1 MKQDIMYTG
10 GWDMVK
16 KILLFLMPVMLFMVF
31 PAKVQTVSA
40 ADSTVSIYIGDG
52 TTSRHHMS
60 LAAGNISNEFRYQL
74 KGYQA
79 KSSNYS
85 TNASSVLQILETG
98 TGKCKVKGLKEGT
111 GLVVLTVK
119 TTDGKTFTEKMFV
132 FVYAKTGECR
142 AAAAGETDLYR
153 GASSNAGVETKDKKG
168 TISDKEQV
176 TVLGVCGD
184 YYYIKKTDES
194 NDRGFVQRKDLRV
207 FVKSVKIRE
216 QNASVGIGESTRLN
230 GEVSPGIAS
239 SPDLSW
245 KSGNDAVVSVDAS
258 GMIKGLSEGTAMV
271 SASSVDGSNAVGTA
285 YVSVYTKTEEVQG
298 YIKSDTDLYAIGNGM
313 FPIAKGKAGTKL
325 TVVGICGDYYRV
337 KTDIQEVKED
347 YGGYC
352 YILKAKV
359 RIPVTEVSI
368 DTTEIFLSPGETV
381 QLSAAV
387 SPELAD
393 DKSITWSS
401 TKEKAAVVDKN
412 GYVTAKKTG
421 NTVIR
426 AVSAGGL
433 ASAQCVVHVT
443 EKKEGKQVTSKPYME
458 AETDGMDSIR
468 VSASNE
474 VTYNGMIVYV
484 DGKQY
489 KSHKFDEISWY
500 HSLSCDGLRAGKTYK
515 IKVKTYTE
523 KDGKKTYS
531 KMSDVRKITIGKTD
545 MNVNI
550 TGKKEVTVSWRKMKH
565 AKSYGIYRSGKKKGK
580 YTRIGTVTGSRTSYK
595 DKKVQMGKK
604 YYYKVQAVSGSG
616 KKVSSSI
623 DSVKVGKLGNT
634 ERYMAGKYDF
644 ICTDSNK
651 NINEYHIKGCYS
663 PIKYRMAGGTL
674 EIHVYLEFVTYVDTG
689 KSNSSK
695 VGIFEKKAPF
705 VEGEISASEYITMFK
720 TGIRKSYSGVK
731 VKGGKGDFKQGINF
745 DTELVIHE
753 KNGKEKY
760 HPEQKFVEVL
770 IGGECPN
777 CTKEGDH
784 WYHSGSNNNASGY
797 LEYGDVCT
805 IYMPT
810 NEQVRTNKTA
820 KTPALD
826 YGTTAA
832 HELGHILGLDDAYP
846 TEKYDRCA
854 DNSETGE
861 KYDKARYDNLMKH
874 HSICKE
880 INANGI
886 EMMLRAVDRETG
898 IPDFGS
904 QCFKTYGDETIS
916 DVIKNHKDYE
926 KDKVSE

>member
-1 MKQDIMYTG
+1 MEQDMMYIG
-10 GWDMVK
+10 GWNILK
-16 KILLFLMPVMLFMVF
+16 KILLFLLPVMLFTVF

-40 ADSTVSIYIGDG
+40 ADSTLSIYIGEG
-52 TTSRHHMS
+52 TESRHHLTLGEGDTS
-60 LAAGNISNEFRYQL
+60 DECRYQI

-79 KSSNYS
+79 KSSAYS

-111 GLVVLTVK
+111 GLVTLTVK

-132 FVYAKTGECR
+132 SVYVKTGDCK
-142 AAAAGETDLYR
+142 AAAVGETDLYR
-153 GASSNAGVETKDKKG
+153 GASSNAGVETTDKKG
-168 TISDKEQV
+168 TILDKEAV
-176 TVLGVCGD
+176 MVSGICNG
-184 YYYIKKTDES
+184 YYYIKKTDGS
-194 NDRGFVQRKDLRV
+194 GGRGFVQRKDLRV

-216 QNASVGIGESTRLN
+216 QNVSVGIGGSTRLS

-239 SPDLSW
+239 SPGLSW

-271 SASSVDGSNAVGTA
+271 SASSVDGSNAEGTA

-298 YIKSDTDLYAIGNGM
+298 YIKSDTDLYAIGGGM

-325 TVVGICGDYYRV
+325 TVVGICGNYYRV
-337 KTDIQEVKED
+337 KTDIQAVKEG

-352 YILKAKV
+352 YILKPKV
-359 RIPVTEVSI
+359 RIPVTKVSI
-368 DTTEIFLSPGETV
+368 DTTEIFLSSGETV

-393 DKSITWSS
+393 DKSIIWTS

-412 GYVTAKKTG
+412 GYVTARKAG

-474 VTYNGMIVYV
+474 VKYNGMIVYV

-489 KSHKFDEISWY
+489 KNHKFDEISWY
-500 HSLSCDGLRAGKTYK
+500 HSLSCDGLRSGKTYK

-550 TGKKEVTVSWRKMKH
+550 TGKKEVTLSWRKMKH

-580 YTRIGTVTGSRTSYK
+580 YTQIGTVTGSKTSYK

-604 YYYKVQAVSGSG
+604 YYYKVEAVSGNG
-616 KKVSSSI
+616 KKVSSNI

-634 ERYMAGKYDF
+634 EKYMAGKYDF

-663 PIKYRMAGGTL
+663 PVKYRMAGGTL

-689 KSNSSK
+689 KSNSNK
-695 VGIFEKKAPF
+695 VRIFEKKAPF

-720 TGIRKSYSGVK
+720 TGIQKSYSGVK

-760 HPEQKFVEVL
+760 HPEQKFFEVL

-784 WYHSGSNNNASGY
+784 WYHSGSNDNASGY
-797 LEYGDVCT
+797 QEYGDICT

-861 KYDKARYDNLMKH
+861 KCGDKAYDNLMKYH
-874 HSICKE
+874 RNCKK

-886 EMMLRAVDRETG
+886 EMMLKAVDRETG

>member
-1 MKQDIMYTG
+1 M
-10 GWDMVK
+10 
-16 KILLFLMPVMLFMVF
+16 
-31 PAKVQTVSA
+31 
-40 ADSTVSIYIGDG
+40 
-52 TTSRHHMS
+52 
-60 LAAGNISNEFRYQL
+60 
-74 KGYQA
+74 
-79 KSSNYS
+79 
-85 TNASSVLQILETG
+85 
-98 TGKCKVKGLKEGT
+98 
-111 GLVVLTVK
+111 
-119 TTDGKTFTEKMFV
+119 
-132 FVYAKTGECR
+132 
-142 AAAAGETDLYR
+142 
-153 GASSNAGVETKDKKG
+153 
-168 TISDKEQV
+168 
-176 TVLGVCGD
+176 
-184 YYYIKKTDES
+184 
-194 NDRGFVQRKDLRV
+194 QRKDLRV
-207 FVKSVKIRE
+207 FVKDVKIKE
-216 QNASVGIGESTRLN
+216 KQVSIKTGESTRFHA
-230 GEVSPGIAS
+230 EVSPEIA
-239 SPDLSW
+239 DDRGLTW
-245 KSGNDAVVSVDAS
+245 RSGDAAVASVDAS

-271 SASSVDGSNAVGTA
+271 SASSVDGSGAEGTT

-298 YIKSDTDLYAIGNGM
+298 YIKSGTDLYAIGNGM

-337 KTDIQEVKED
+337 KTDIQAVKENH
-347 YGGYC
+347 GGYC
-352 YILKAKV
+352 YILKSKV
-359 RIPVTEVSI
+359 SIPVTKVSI
-368 DTTEIFLSPGETV
+368 DSTEIFLSPGETV
-381 QLSAAV
+381 QLSASA

-401 TKEKAAVVDKN
+401 TKEKAAVVDRN
-412 GYVTAKKTG
+412 GTVTARKAG

-426 AVSAGGL
+426 AVSVGGT

-443 EKKEGKQVTSKPYME
+443 EKKEGKQVASKPYME

-468 VSASNE
+468 VSATNE
-474 VTYNGMIVYV
+474 VKYNGMIVYIN
-484 DGKQY
+484 GKQY
-489 KSHKFDEISWY
+489 KSRKFDEISWY
-500 HSLSCDGLRAGKTYK
+500 HGLSCDGLRAGKTYK

-523 KDGKKTYS
+523 KGGKKTYS
-531 KMSDVRKITIGKTD
+531 RMSDVRKITIGKTD

-550 TGKKEVTVSWRKMKH
+550 TGKKEATLSWRKMKD
-565 AKSYGIYRSGKKKGK
+565 AGSYRIYRSGKKKGR
-580 YTRIGTVTGSRTSYK
+580 YTQIGTVTGSRTSYK

-604 YYYKVQAVSGSG
+604 YYYKVEAVSGNG
-616 KKVSSSI
+616 KKVSSNI

-634 ERYMAGKYDF
+634 EKYMAGKYDF

-663 PIKYRMAGGTL
+663 PVKYRMAGGTL

-689 KSNSSK
+689 KSNSNK
-695 VGIFEKKAPF
+695 VRIFEKKAPF

-720 TGIRKSYSGVK
+720 TGIQKSYSGVK

-760 HPEQKFVEVL
+760 HPEQKFFEVL

-784 WYHSGSNNNASGY
+784 WYHSGSNDNASGY
-797 LEYGDVCT
+797 QEYGDICT

-810 NEQVRTNKTA
+810 NEQVRTNKEEGYEI
-820 KTPALD
+820 PASD

-846 TEKYDRCA
+846 TKDYDRCA

-861 KYDKARYDNLMKH
+861 RYKKGKYDNLMKYH
-874 HSICKE
+874 DNCDK

-886 EMMLRAVDRETG
+886 EMMLRAVDRENG

-926 KDKVSE
+926 KDKISE